1 MVNLCQMMMTS
12 WKNEDLKS
20 PFGKLLSYVCW
31 LTKKMIIE
39 PFVLAL
45 FALVA
50 LDCDSVSDDGVIIE
64 E

>member
-1 MVNLCQMMMTS
+1 M
-12 WKNEDLKS
+12 
-20 PFGKLLSYVCW
+20 YVG
-31 LTKKMIIE
+31 LP

-45 FALVA
+45 FALMA

>member
-1 MVNLCQMMMTS
+1 MLAYQ
-12 WKNEDLKS
+12 
-20 PFGKLLSYVCW
+20 
-31 LTKKMIIE
+31 KMIIE